1 VQVKKV
7 TTYRRT
13 LRDFGFLLLYYSAG
27 CRREEEEEEENDD
40 EDVLRR
46 GAAAFH
52 DDGRGSCFPAVF
64 GCGDDNQRAECNRGS
79 RSIPKLQYFQQA
91 TERDRS
97 DR

>member
-1 VQVKKV
+1 M
-7 TTYRRT
+7 TTIRRT
-13 LRDFGFLLLYYSAG
+13 LGDFGYLLLYYSAG
-27 CRREEEEEEENDD
+27 CRREEEDEEEENDD
-40 EDVLRR
+40 EDVLWG

-64 GCGDDNQRAECNRGS
+64 GLGDDNQRAECNRGS